1 MREVWFLIFDFQF
14 LTSRWQLNI
23 DKIYYSK
30 FNSGGGE
37 TEFEHKGEAPQKM
50 SLPLDCHLNLSHT
63 FFPIENE
70 RLHTWYGEI
79 HNVHAPTKKKKKNR
93 NFVHNILSCSCKN
106 EGLIKDIII
115 VHLYTVETTL
125 ASIHGIFNNFLNYY
139 HPIFSTCDKL
149 YTMVP
154 RLWQVFM
161 AYSTTFLTTII

>member
-1 MREVWFLIFDFQF
+1 MGEWRQ
-14 LTSRWQLNI
+14 SLN
-23 DKIYYSK
+23 
-30 FNSGGGE
+30 
-37 TEFEHKGEAPQKM
+37 HKGEALQKM
-50 SLPLDCHLNLSHT
+50 SLPLDCHLNLAHT
-63 FFPIENE
+63 FFPPLRMHDYI
-70 RLHTWYGEI
+70 LDMVKYTMYTH
-79 HNVHAPTKKKKKNR
+79 PKKKKKTR

-125 ASIHGIFNNFLNYY
+125 ASIHDVFNNFLNYY
-139 HPIFSTCDKL
+139 HPIFSTGDKL